1 MRAVIAGEV
10 VKVEASDPRQNERS
24 GHWETWADVYVK
36 GDDPTAAADRVR
48 LRVSE
53 TTPLPSL
60 GDRIVC
66 DVNVSA
72 RTGRMGAYLSVMA
85 RALAV
90 EPAVKAA

>member
-10 VKVEASDPRQNERS
+10 VKVEASDPKQNDRT
-24 GHWETWADVYVK
+24 GHWETWADVFVK
-36 GDDPTAAADRVR
+36 GEDPTAAADRVR

-66 DVNVSA
+66 DVSISA
-72 RTGRMGAYLSVMA
+72 RNGRMGAYLSVMA

-90 EPAVKAA
+90 ESGAKAA